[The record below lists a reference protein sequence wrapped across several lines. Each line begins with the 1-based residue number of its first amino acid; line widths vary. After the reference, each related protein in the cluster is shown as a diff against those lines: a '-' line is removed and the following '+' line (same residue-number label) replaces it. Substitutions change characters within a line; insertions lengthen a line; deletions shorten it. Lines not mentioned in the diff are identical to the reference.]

1 MAKPTYPGTGDNTPA
16 ARAQRE
22 TYWRRLIERWRASG
36 QPKSTFCER
45 EGVSDASLHWWLR
58 QIARRDGRPHPKG
71 APARISAKKN
81 PARQGFVPLR
91 VVASQVVDLQP
102 FELVVA
108 GQVVRVPAI
117 FDPDALRR
125 LIAALEGRA
134 C

>member
-1 MAKPTYPGTGDNTPA
+1 MAKPTYPGTGDKTPA

-22 TYWRRLIERWRASG
+22 TYWRRLVERWRASG
-36 QPKSTFCER
+36 QPKSVFCER

-58 QIARRDGRPHPKG
+58 EIARRDGRGRARVASPATRKAGKPK
-71 APARISAKKN
+71 
-81 PARQGFVPLR
+81 FVPLR
-91 VVASQVVDLQP
+91 VVTSAAPEPQP

-108 GQVVRVPAI
+108 GQVVRVPAR

>member
-1 MAKPTYPGTGDNTPA
+1 MAKQTYPGTGDNTPA

-22 TYWRRLIERWRASG
+22 TYWRRLIDRWRASG

-58 QIARRDGRPHPKG
+58 QIERRDGRRRSGPMAT
-71 APARISAKKN
+71 APRKSAK
-81 PARQGFVPLR
+81 PRFVPLR
-91 VVASQVVDLQP
+91 VVATTPQGPEP

-108 GQVVRVPAI
+108 GKIIRVPKG
-117 FDPDALRR
+117 FDPDGLRR
-125 LIAALEGRA
+125 LIAALEDQA

>member
-1 MAKPTYPGTGDNTPA
+1 MAKVTYPGTGDNTPA

-22 TYWRRLIERWRASG
+22 TYWRRLIDRWRASG
-36 QPKSTFCER
+36 QPKSTFSAR

-58 QIARRDGRPHPKG
+58 EIARRDGRGRPRVA
-71 APARISAKKN
+71 APAPKK
-81 PARQGFVPLR
+81 PDRPKFVPLR
-91 VVASQVVDLQP
+91 VVASPAQDPRP

-108 GQVVRVPAI
+108 GKIIRVPSG

-125 LIAALEGRA
+125 LIAALEDRA

>member
-1 MAKPTYPGTGDNTPA
+1 MAKLTYPGTGDNTPA

-22 TYWRRLIERWRASG
+22 TYWRRLIERWQASG

-58 QIARRDGRPHPKG
+58 QIARRDGRQRPKS
-71 APARISAKKN
+71 APVSSPAKKPARAS
-81 PARQGFVPLR
+81 FVPLR
-91 VVASQVVDLQP
+91 VVATAPPEPQP
-102 FELVVA
+102 LELVVA
-108 GQVVRVPAI
+108 GRIIRVPPR
-117 FDPDALRR
+117 FDPDLLGR

>member
-58 QIARRDGRPHPKG
+58 QIARRDGRQRPKS
-71 APARISAKKN
+71 APARTPAKK
-81 PARQGFVPLR
+81 PARLGFVPLR
-91 VVASQVVDLQP
+91 VVAAAAPEPEP

-108 GQVVRVPAI
+108 GQVVRVPPR
-117 FDPDALRR
+117 FDSDALRR